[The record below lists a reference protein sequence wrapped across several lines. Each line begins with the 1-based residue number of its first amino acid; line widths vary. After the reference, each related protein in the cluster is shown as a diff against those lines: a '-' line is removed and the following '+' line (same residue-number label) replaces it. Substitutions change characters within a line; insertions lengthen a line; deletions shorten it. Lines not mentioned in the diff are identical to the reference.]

1 MNGIKMCAQALFH
14 PLDCADLTKRDR
26 DRIPWITMII
36 LWALTAV
43 CRVAEVYLTAYTVNE
58 NLPEESNLFLLLA
71 LIFVPLFSWVVGAY
85 STTTLMGGESKFTE
99 SLTGASYTLVPYI
112 VSTPVLIMLSH
123 VLSTDSVGLFKVLQA
138 VVIAW
143 VILLNFAFFM
153 RLNDYSFKKGLAVAF
168 IGIVAA
174 LLIWA
179 VILLMV
185 VFVYQTFLFFKE
197 VILELQNQSL
207 F

>member
-1 MNGIKMCAQALFH
+1 MCAQALFH

-26 DRIPWITMII
+26 DHTPWGTMVI
-36 LWALTAV
+36 LWLLAAI

-71 LIFVPLFSWVVGAY
+71 LIFVPLFSWIVGAY
-85 STTTLMGGESKFTE
+85 STTTLMGGEAKFTE

-112 VSTPVLIMLSH
+112 VTTPFLILLSH
-123 VLSTDSVGLFKVLQA
+123 TLSTDSVGFFKVLQA

-153 RLNDYSFKKGLAVAF
+153 RLNDYSFKKGVAVAF

-185 VFVYQTFLFFKE
+185 VFIYQTFLFFKE